1 MKELAKEVNDTPL
14 PNIPDSNHIL
24 LPPPEFSLLK
34 NNFQIYSEEIS
45 NKFIVNSQT
54 GQSQNIIGN
63 INKESDSNKNINDD
77 NKMIIDDDLQIKKK
91 ESNNK
96 AKKVLGKKKNRTQ
109 SQSQNTNKIEIKLD
123 DSLKINFTKGL
134 DNDEEENFD

>member
-24 LPPPEFSLLK
+24 QPPPEFSLLK

-91 ESNNK
+91 ESNNQ

>member
-91 ESNNK
+91 ESNNQ